1 MSLVCWYH
9 GSLVAWSNFGSWQP
23 GNGHHVMGPSSTT
36 TMTHVSACR
45 SVLQRFWGLW
55 LWTLQWT
62 TTRCGAL
69 FVQRFAKAGSQYWD
83 GGSENTYIHREMQQA
98 HIWRDTNLQCAWN
111 IYTVNTWFQYC
122 CKWWSQLLPLSPSSL
137 PSTRWTQ
144 AALVP
149 MPPSEPRVGKPDV
162 FDMHKTG
169 WDPSHWRFHVYLAWA
184 YYTTHYASFWR
195 KMHLAGGTGESF
207 RCKWDGTVH

>member
-9 GSLVAWSNFGSWQP
+9 GSLVAWSNFGSLQP
-23 GNGHHVMGPSSTT
+23 GNCHHVMGPSSTT
-36 TMTHVSACR
+36 TMTQFSACR
-45 SVLQRFWGLW
+45 RDFEACGCEHCNEQQPGAALCLCRGL
-55 LWTLQWT
+55 LKQDHNIGMVAVKTPT
-62 TTRCGAL
+62 FTEKCNRHT
-69 FVQRFAKAGSQYWD
+69 FEESQTCNAR
-83 GGSENTYIHREMQQA
+83 EIYI
-98 HIWRDTNLQCAWN
+98 
-111 IYTVNTWFQYC
+111 YTWFQYC
-122 CKWWSQLLPLSPSSL
+122 CKWWSELLPPSPSSL

-149 MPPSEPRVGKPDV
+149 MPPSEPRVWKPDV